1 MKYNK
6 HYKAPRAASK
16 KRNPAK
22 KKTVQKRSNP
32 SSKKMSTEDALL
44 AQGVPGYI
52 YPQVE
57 DMRKDKSKSGTLAA
71 LSEIVIKNDQPKI
84 FALVDSS
91 AIKNP
96 KPIKN
101 AKKAAKKEKTAEE
114 LEAETLKN
122 IIANLDASQSGREK
136 IMASVKLQSI
146 GGQIMSP
153 IPKNPE
159 AAFSLGL
166 YQGILTI
173 KTMCPTYKIPGIS
186 LIKKDAANI
195 LATIKARKETE
206 KETVLELARRGTFDQ
221 DEEGVEGYSF
231 TDMYTSLEPKSEL
244 RSDLGALKDRLPDN
258 PFIAHSYGY
267 RLGMQYGLEACPFK
281 WIPFVPAFRKL
292 RDQIQNMD
300 RLAAQEEARQWQA
313 MQQASEAD
321 RAMQQMGLQA
331 TQRDSRRRRPQGVIG

>member
-16 KRNPAK
+16 KRNPDK
-22 KKTVQKRSNP
+22 KKTVQKRSKT

-44 AQGVPGYI
+44 AQGVPGYV

-101 AKKAAKKEKTAEE
+101 ATKAVKKEKTAEE

-122 IIANLDASQSGREK
+122 IIANIDASQSGREK

-146 GGQIMSP
+146 GGQIMRLS
-153 IPKNPE
+153 
-159 AAFSLGL
+159 
-166 YQGILTI
+166 
-173 KTMCPTYKIPGIS
+173 
-186 LIKKDAANI
+186 
-195 LATIKARKETE
+195 R
-206 KETVLELARRGTFDQ
+206 LARRRRKKLFL
-221 DEEGVEGYSF
+221 
-231 TDMYTSLEPKSEL
+231 SLP
-244 RSDLGALKDRLPDN
+244 
-258 PFIAHSYGY
+258 
-267 RLGMQYGLEACPFK
+267 
-281 WIPFVPAFRKL
+281 
-292 RDQIQNMD
+292 
-300 RLAAQEEARQWQA
+300 EEAR
-313 MQQASEAD
+313 STRTK
-321 RAMQQMGLQA
+321 RALRGTHSPICTLHLNPNLSFA
-331 TQRDSRRRRPQGVIG
+331 EILEL